1 VVLWRV
7 GGSYRVMPITQQIL
21 ANIVNFYYFSDMKH
35 YSERITIDSQNRFG
49 RPSIRGMR
57 ISVYDILGW
66 LASGMTMQ
74 DILNDF
80 PELTAEDLQAA
91 LSYAA
96 DREHKI
102 LIAS

>member
-1 VVLWRV
+1 
-7 GGSYRVMPITQQIL
+7 
-21 ANIVNFYYFSDMKH
+21 MKH
-35 YSERITIDSQNRFG
+35 YSERITINSQTRFG

-66 LASGMTMQ
+66 FASGMTTQ
-74 DILNDF
+74 DIINDY
-80 PELTAEDLQAA
+80 PELTVEDVQAA

>member
-1 VVLWRV
+1 MVAAK
-7 GGSYRVMPITQQIL
+7 SQPISNYRHFQ
-21 ANIVNFYYFSDMKH
+21 YFSKMKH
-35 YSERITIDSQNRFG
+35 YSERITIEAQTRFG
-49 RPSIRGMR
+49 RPTIRGMR

-66 LASGMTMQ
+66 FASGMTIQ
-74 DILNDF
+74 EILADF
-80 PELTAEDLQAA
+80 PELSVDDIQAA

>member
-1 VVLWRV
+1 
-7 GGSYRVMPITQQIL
+7 
-21 ANIVNFYYFSDMKH
+21 MKH
-35 YSERITIDSQNRFG
+35 YSERITIDAQTRFG

-66 LASGMTMQ
+66 FASGMTTQ

-80 PELTAEDLQAA
+80 PELRAEDIQAA

>member
-1 VVLWRV
+1 
-7 GGSYRVMPITQQIL
+7 
-21 ANIVNFYYFSDMKH
+21 MKH
-35 YSERITIDSQNRFG
+35 YSERITIDAQTRFG
-49 RPSIRGMR
+49 RPTIRGMR

-66 LASGMTMQ
+66 FASGMTTQ
-74 DILNDF
+74 DILTDF
-80 PELTAEDLQAA
+80 PELKVEDIQAA

>member
-1 VVLWRV
+1 
-7 GGSYRVMPITQQIL
+7 
-21 ANIVNFYYFSDMKH
+21 
-35 YSERITIDSQNRFG
+35 
-49 RPSIRGMR
+49 MR

-80 PELTAEDLQAA
+80 PELTMEDLQAA